1 MTRPRTSIVM
11 CTYNGAAYLRPQLD
25 SLLGQTLLPDEI
37 LIADDGSSDAT
48 LEILGRFVL
57 RAEQRGVEVAL
68 RCNPKN
74 LGYVKN
80 FSQALLQASGD
91 VIFLCDQDD
100 VWRPD
105 KLALMVS
112 RFTEEPPLLLLHTD
126 ARLVDADG
134 QSLHCSVFEAL
145 QLAESEKRAIH
156 AGDAFDV
163 VLRRSFVTG
172 ATAAVRRDL
181 LSLAMPVADA
191 WIHDEWL
198 AAVAAAVGRLDF
210 MDEPLIDYRQH
221 GANQIGARRRTLS
234 MKWHD
239 LHLPRRQLFSAEVAR
254 LLLLEKFL
262 GQGGF
267 PRAQERAEQIQ
278 HKRLHLQRRLT
289 IGEMK
294 KWRRWPLVMR
304 EAARGGYRR
313 YGTGIRSILRDLLRH
328 D

>member
-1 MTRPRTSIVM
+1 M

-25 SLLGQTLLPDEI
+25 SLLAQTLLPDEI

-48 LEILGRFVL
+48 LEILQRFVL
-57 RAEQRGVEVAL
+57 RAKQRGVDVVL
-68 RCNPKN
+68 RCNPQN

-91 VIFLCDQDD
+91 IIFLCDQDD

-105 KLALMVS
+105 KLALMMA
-112 RFTEEPPLLLLHTD
+112 RFTGEPSLLLLHTD

-134 QSLHCSVFEAL
+134 QSLHCSMFEAL
-145 QLAESEKRAIH
+145 QLDELEKLAIH

-172 ATAAVRRDL
+172 ATAAVRREL
-181 LSLAMPVADA
+181 VRLAMPVADA

-198 AAVAAAVGRLDF
+198 AAVAASVGRVDF
-210 MDEPLIDYRQH
+210 LDEPLIDYRQH
-221 GANQIGARRRTLS
+221 GANQIGARQRTLS

-239 LHLPRRQLFSAEVAR
+239 LYLPRRQLFSEEVAR

-262 GQGGF
+262 EQGEF
-267 PRAQERAEQIQ
+267 PRAQERVEQVR

-289 IGEMK
+289 IGRTK
-294 KWRRWPLVMR
+294 KWQRWPLVLS
-304 EAARGGYRR
+304 EAAQGDYRR